1 MKVSNFEWT
10 DKDSIRW
17 FILMPGGHEGPYSLA
32 KLIDLYEKKKIS
44 LDVKLWAEGLTDAII
59 FKNVLERSQ
68 ELKSLDFEAGQPQ
81 ELDELPPLPENE
93 EVLPPEIPVTN
104 SERVIKNWKIKFVT
118 LLILLIFGY
127 LWISKKKDFSISR
140 LPKMSVEIHQKI
152 LNENTF
158 ESWSKKIFFREYL
171 PLDHS
176 HIWLVNT
183 GYQKCDVEARFNS
196 VGDKL
201 LSYKDDKISFKSR
214 GQLAGHIVEF
224 SSFDFSLGN
233 KIIPGL
239 YEMDVKAEN
248 CRWDGFFPK
257 LMNLFSSPEREY
269 IARTKV
275 ILFSKG
281 PSEYNVAIDNLV
293 RKKLALKE
301 KAKNQEHLFWQ
312 DLTQKFQTLEAIS
325 LQIEQHFLDF
335 LDKEPKNFKKNTK
348 FMMDTYSKKFGSFLT
363 SFVVE
368 NDHYFKSLEDK
379 GASKKRNYELMVRLT
394 SKKIGLESMKLI
406 EEFLSVKR
414 SMSKKDLKTYSQKVR
429 KKFTALKKEIT
440 EKLSQISEDQER
452 EY

>member
-1 MKVSNFEWT
+1 MSNFEWT
-10 DKDSIRW
+10 DKDSIKW

-44 LDVKLWAEGLTDAII
+44 LDVKLWSEGLTDAIL

-68 ELKSLDFEAGQPQ
+68 KSTIQTIEAEQPQ
-81 ELDELPPLPENE
+81 ELDELPPLPESE
-93 EVLPPEIPVTN
+93 EVLPPELPVLK
-104 SERVIKNWKIKFVT
+104 SEGLIKNWKIKIVS
-118 LLILLIFGY
+118 LLIFLSLSY
-127 LWISKKKDFSISR
+127 VWISKKKDFSITR
-140 LPKMSVEIHQKI
+140 LPKMSIELYQKI
-152 LNENTF
+152 LKENSF
-158 ESWSKKIFFREYL
+158 ESWDKKIFFREYL

-176 HIWLVNT
+176 HIWLVTT
-183 GYQKCDVEARFNS
+183 GHQKCDVEARFNS

-201 LSYKDDKISFKSR
+201 LSYKDEKISFKSR

-224 SSFDFSLGN
+224 SSFDFSQGN

-248 CRWDGFFPK
+248 CHWDGFFPK
-257 LMNLFSSPEREY
+257 LMNLFNSPEQEY

-281 PSEYNVAIDNLV
+281 PSEYNLAIDNLV

-301 KAKNQEHLFWQ
+301 KAKNQEQLFWQ

-325 LQIEQHFLDF
+325 LQIEQHLLDF
-335 LDKEPKNFKKNTK
+335 LEKEPKNFKKNTK
-348 FMMDTYSKKFGSFLT
+348 FMMETYSKKFGSFLT

-379 GASKKRNYELMVRLT
+379 GASKKRNYELLVRLT
-394 SKKIGLESMKLI
+394 SKKIGFESMKLI
-406 EEFLSVKR
+406 EEFLAVKR
-414 SMSKKDLKTYSQKVR
+414 SLTKKDLNNYSQKVR

-440 EKLSQISEDQER
+440 EKLSQISQDQER
-452 EY
+452 ED

>member
-1 MKVSNFEWT
+1 MSNFEWT
-10 DKDSIRW
+10 DKDSIKW

-44 LDVKLWAEGLTDAII
+44 LDVKLWSEAE
-59 FKNVLERSQ
+59 
-68 ELKSLDFEAGQPQ
+68 QPQ
-81 ELDELPPLPENE
+81 ELDELPPLPESE
-93 EVLPPEIPVTN
+93 EVLPPELPVLK
-104 SERVIKNWKIKFVT
+104 SEGLIKNWKIKIVS
-118 LLILLIFGY
+118 LLIFLSLSY
-127 LWISKKKDFSISR
+127 VWISKKKDFSITR
-140 LPKMSVEIHQKI
+140 LPKMSIELYQKI
-152 LNENTF
+152 LKENSF
-158 ESWSKKIFFREYL
+158 ESWDKKIFFREYL

-176 HIWLVNT
+176 HIWLVTT
-183 GYQKCDVEARFNS
+183 GHQKCDVEARFNS

-201 LSYKDDKISFKSR
+201 LSYKDEKISFKSR

-224 SSFDFSLGN
+224 SSFDFSQGN

-248 CRWDGFFPK
+248 CHWDGFFPK
-257 LMNLFSSPEREY
+257 LMNLFNSPEQEY

-281 PSEYNVAIDNLV
+281 PSEYNLAIDNLV

-301 KAKNQEHLFWQ
+301 KAKNQEQLFWQ

-325 LQIEQHFLDF
+325 LQIEQHLLDF
-335 LDKEPKNFKKNTK
+335 LEKEPKNFKKNTK
-348 FMMDTYSKKFGSFLT
+348 FMMETYSKKFGSFLT

-379 GASKKRNYELMVRLT
+379 GASKKRNYELLVRLT
-394 SKKIGLESMKLI
+394 SKKIGFESMKLI
-406 EEFLSVKR
+406 EEFLAVKR
-414 SMSKKDLKTYSQKVR
+414 SLTKKDLNNYSQKVR

-440 EKLSQISEDQER
+440 EKLSQISQDQER
-452 EY
+452 ED

>member
-1 MKVSNFEWT
+1 LKVSNFEWT
-10 DKDSIRW
+10 DKDSIKW

-44 LDVKLWAEGLTDAII
+44 LDVKLWAEGLTDAIL

-68 ELKSLDFEAGQPQ
+68 ELTIQTIEAEQPQ
-81 ELDELPPLPENE
+81 ETDELPPLPESE
-93 EVLPPEIPVTN
+93 EVLPPELPVLK
-104 SERVIKNWKIKFVT
+104 SEGLIKRWKIKIVS
-118 LLILLIFGY
+118 LLIFLSFSY
-127 LWISKKKDFSISR
+127 VWISKKKDFSIPR
-140 LPKMSVEIHQKI
+140 LPKMSVELHQKI
-152 LNENTF
+152 LKENSF
-158 ESWSKKIFFREYL
+158 ESWDKKIFFREYL

-176 HIWLVNT
+176 HIWLVT
-183 GYQKCDVEARFNS
+183 SGHQKCDVEARFNS

-201 LSYKDDKISFKSR
+201 LTYKDEKISFKSR

-224 SSFDFSLGN
+224 SSFDFSQGN

-248 CRWDGFFPK
+248 CHWDGFFPK
-257 LMNLFSSPEREY
+257 LMNLFSSPEQAY
-269 IARTKV
+269 IARIKV

-281 PSEYNVAIDNLV
+281 PSEYNLAIDNLV

-301 KAKNQEHLFWQ
+301 KAKNQEQLFWQ

-325 LQIEQHFLDF
+325 LQIEQHLLDF
-335 LDKEPKNFKKNTK
+335 LEKEPKNFKKNTK
-348 FMMDTYSKKFGSFLT
+348 FMMETYSKKFGSFLT

-379 GASKKRNYELMVRLT
+379 GASKKRNYELLVRLT
-394 SKKIGLESMKLI
+394 SKKIGFESMKLI
-406 EEFLSVKR
+406 EEFLAVKR
-414 SMSKKDLKTYSQKVR
+414 SLTKKDLNNYSQKVR

-440 EKLSQISEDQER
+440 EKLSQISQDQEL
-452 EY
+452 ED